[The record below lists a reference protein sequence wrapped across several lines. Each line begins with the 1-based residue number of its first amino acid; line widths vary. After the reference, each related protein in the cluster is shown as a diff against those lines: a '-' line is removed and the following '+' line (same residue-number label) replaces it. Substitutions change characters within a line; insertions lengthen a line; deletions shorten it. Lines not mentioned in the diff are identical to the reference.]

1 MKLATLM
8 ALLILQNYA
17 NLINKRYDLF
27 THVFGIWQTPH
38 PLHACLLAK
47 LDRKTDRESVG
58 NLHKHDML
66 HLHISCI
73 PSIFSS
79 KTLEVIK
86 KKGVGVNHKYVND
99 MLYVHLVE
107 MNSKYSKS
115 MKRILYYV
123 EVILHAQNSF
133 GKLFHQSHVHFLC
146 MLYV

>member
-1 MKLATLM
+1 MTYLHMFL
-8 ALLILQNYA
+8 
-17 NLINKRYDLF
+17 
-27 THVFGIWQTPH
+27 VFGKPPT
-38 PLHACLLAK
+38 LCMLVCLLSWTGRLIVSPLVIFTNMTCSTSTYPAYHQFFLQKHLK
-47 LDRKTDRESVG
+47 L
-58 NLHKHDML
+58 L
-66 HLHISCI
+66 
-73 PSIFSS
+73 
-79 KTLEVIK
+79 K